1 MADIKRSRTVAAGL
15 ADVWSVLAD
24 FGSISA
30 WAGNVDHSCLLT
42 RAAGGELVGTTRRVQ
57 VGRNAF
63 VERITQYDPP
73 YALGYDIEGLPVRLR
88 RVANRWTLSPAH
100 RRDTLVTL
108 TSTVEIGTGSGRKL
122 AERVLCRP
130 WRAGGLPRP
139 TRRHPD
145 RRHRQDLSRPPHA
158 LAAFR

>member
-15 ADVWSVLAD
+15 VDVWSVLAD

-30 WAGNVDHSCLLT
+30 WAGSVDHSCLLT

-73 YALGYDIEGLPVRLR
+73 HVLGYDIEGLPVRLR
-88 RVANRWTLSPAH
+88 RVANRWTLCPVH
-100 RRDTLVTL
+100 QCDTLVTL
-108 TSTVEIGTGSGRKL
+108 TSTVEIGTGAGRSSPKVCCVG
-122 AERVLCRP
+122 A
-130 WRAGGLPRP
+130 WRASPM
-139 TRRHPD
+139 
-145 RRHRQDLSRPPHA
+145 
-158 LAAFR
+158 